1 MTTEDLETG
10 AGPDLIGTVA
20 DWLMTQAL
28 GEARMADLV
37 EGCCNRLRP
46 AGIPLWRAHVAYRT
60 LHPLIE
66 AISLIWLRDEGLGS
80 ADILHGQAHTSEAW
94 RKAPYFHIIETGVPF
109 LRRRLAGTEAL
120 LDFPLLVELRDR
132 GATDYLAYLVVFES
146 GEARGKGRDGIIGSW
161 ATDRASG
168 FSDHDVRSLLR
179 IQRRLAVACKVIIKD
194 QTARNVLTAYLG
206 PDAGRRVLDGQIK
219 RGDGETIHAVIWYS
233 DLRNSTSMADVMA
246 ADAYLGVLNTY
257 FECTAGAVLA
267 NGGEV
272 LRFIGDAVLAIFP
285 IRDGGPTA
293 QVAGE
298 NALAAA
304 REAQERLAD
313 VNRQRAEAGSEALA
327 FGLGLHV
334 GDVLYGNI
342 GVPERLEFSVTG
354 PAANEAARIEDLT
367 KSLGHRVVVSAEF
380 ARNLAADWRSLGR
393 HELHGVGDAVE
404 VFSLDDLRLSKGP
417 PSRPPP
423 RLSPRRRAAG
433 G

>member
-10 AGPDLIGTVA
+10 AGSDLIGTVA

-37 EGCCNRLRP
+37 EGCCNRLRA
-46 AGIPLWRAHVAYRT
+46 AGIPLWRAHVGYRT

-66 AISLIWLRDEGLGS
+66 AISLTWERDEGLGS
-80 ADILHGQAHTSEAW
+80 DDIPHGQSHASEAW
-94 RKAPYFHIIETGVPF
+94 RKSPAFHMIETGVPF
-109 LRRRLAGTEAL
+109 LRRRLTGTEAL

-132 GATDYLAYLVVFES
+132 GATDYLAYLVAFEGVEIGS
-146 GEARGKGRDGIIGSW
+146 EAQDGLIGSW

-168 FSDHDVRSLLR
+168 FSDLDVRSLLR
-179 IQRRLAVACKVIIKD
+179 IQKRLAVACKVIIKD
-194 QTARNVLTAYLG
+194 QTARNVLTTYLG

-219 RGDGETIHAVIWYS
+219 RGDGETIHAVIWFS
-233 DLRNSTSMADVMA
+233 DLRKSTSMADVLA

-267 NGGEV
+267 NGGKV

-285 IRDGGPTA
+285 IRGGGTSA
-293 QVAGE
+293 QGACE

-304 REAQERLAD
+304 REAQKRLAE
-313 VNRQRAEAGSEALA
+313 VNRQRAEVGSEALA

-367 KSLGHRVVVSAEF
+367 KSLGHRVVASADF
-380 ARNLAADWRSLGR
+380 ARFLTAEWRSLGR
-393 HELHGVGDAVE
+393 HELRGVGDAVE
-404 VFSLDDLRLSKGP
+404 VFTLDDLS
-417 PSRPPP
+417 
-423 RLSPRRRAAG
+423 
-433 G
+433 